1 GALLSAFQTMTNNLD
16 SLIGQVHRSGIQVT
30 TSATEIA
37 ASARELEATVAQ
49 QAASTT
55 QVTATSR
62 EISATAEDLTQTID
76 KVNVSLNDT
85 IGMAESGREDLTHM
99 EGAMRELVK
108 ATSSISSKLS
118 IINDRANKISH
129 VVTTINKISDQTN
142 LLSLNAAIEAEK
154 AGE

>member
-1 GALLSAFQTMTNNLD
+1 TNPLELTTSLAQKIATGDIQKAREDLAGAQAARIIRSGDETGELLSAFQTMTGNLD

-37 ASARELEATVAQ
+37 ASARELESTVAQ

-62 EISATAEDLTQTID
+62 EISATADDLAQTMD

-85 IGMAESGREDLTHM
+85 IGMAESGRKDL
-99 EGAMRELVK
+99 
-108 ATSSISSKLS
+108 
-118 IINDRANKISH
+118 
-129 VVTTINKISDQTN
+129 
-142 LLSLNAAIEAEK
+142 
-154 AGE
+154 